1 MTSYVVH
8 VRLSRT
14 QFERLVEEANYNGRS
29 LEQVAASLIG
39 DDLERKARARERE
52 RRATIDRLSREVGKK
67 PPIDPT
73 LRQQYEL
80 DQLRQLAGIPPS
92 K

>member
-1 MTSYVVH
+1 MTSYVIH
-8 VRLSRT
+8 VRLSRE
-14 QFERLVEEANYNGRS
+14 QFERLVEECNYNGRS

-52 RRATIDRLSREVGKK
+52 RRATIDRLSRQIGKK

-73 LRQQYEL
+73 LRQQFEL

-92 K
+92 N

>member
-1 MTSYVVH
+1 MTDYLVR
-8 VRLSRT
+8 VRLSRR

-39 DDLERKARARERE
+39 DDFERKARARERK

-67 PPIDPT
+67 PPIDPM

-80 DQLRQLAGIPPS
+80 DQLRQLAGIS
-92 K
+92 SYK

>member
-14 QFERLVEEANYNGRS
+14 QFERLVEEANNNGQT
-29 LEQVAASLIG
+29 LAQVASSLIG
-39 DDLERKARARERE
+39 DDLERRARARERE
-52 RRATIDRLSREVGKK
+52 RRATIDRLSRQIGKK

-80 DQLRQLAGIPPS
+80 DTLRQLAGIS
-92 K
+92 SYK

>member
-1 MTSYVVH
+1 MTGYLVR

-14 QFERLVEEANYNGRS
+14 QFERLVEEANNNGQT
-29 LEQVAASLIG
+29 LEQVASSLIG
-39 DDLERKARARERE
+39 DDLERRARARERE
-52 RRATIDRLSREVGKK
+52 RRATIDRLSRAMDKK

-73 LRQQYEL
+73 LRQQFEL

>member
-8 VRLSRT
+8 VRLSRG
-14 QFERLVEEANYNGRS
+14 QFERLVKEANNDGQS

-52 RRATIDRLSREVGKK
+52 RRATIDRLSRQLGKK